1 MNILVTGGAG
11 YIGSHTVVELMNA
24 GHHPIIVDDLSNAR
38 WDVRDRIGEITGR
51 VPAFYEIDCADK
63 KELQQVFKDY
73 KIDGNGFF
81 SSLMNSEWV
90 GFDNFKRFFTD
101 VQFWDLMK
109 NTFLLCIEGFLI
121 GFPLPII
128 VALMLNTLKGKRTAK
143 VLQTIF
149 TAPHFISLVVMVG
162 MLQLFFGRYGLVN
175 NLAENLGFDRYSYFL
190 ESAAF
195 RPLYILSSNWQDFGW
210 SAIIY
215 IAALSNVDPQQH
227 EAAILDGAT
236 RWQRVI
242 HIDLPAIMPMVSV
255 MLIMSIGG
263 LMGVGYEKALL
274 MHTDGNLAVSEL
286 IATYVYKKGLT
297 GVPDQAYATAIGL
310 FNSVIN
316 VILLIIANTTSKKF
330 SENSLW

>member
-1 MNILVTGGAG
+1 MGFKKSVPETDLQTLDQQRKTKSKLGKKLKQLRENYPFLIMLFPAVLIVFLFNYLPIYGILIAFQDFMPGDQ
-11 YIGSHTVVELMNA
+11 I
-24 GHHPIIVDDLSNAR
+24 LS
-38 WDVRDRIGEITGR
+38 DTTI
-51 VPAFYEIDCADK
+51 
-63 KELQQVFKDY
+63 
-73 KIDGNGFF
+73 
-81 SSLMNSEWV
+81 WV
-90 GFDNFKRFFTD
+90 GFENFERFFTD
-101 VQFWDLMK
+101 VQFWDLME

-128 VALMLNTLKGKRTAK
+128 VALMINSLKGKRTK
-143 VLQTIF
+143 KFLQTLF
-149 TAPHFISLVVMVG
+149 NAPHFISLVVMVG

-175 NLAENLGFDRYSYFL
+175 NIADSLGWDRYSYFL
-190 ESAAF
+190 ESGAF

-210 SAIIY
+210 STIIY

-227 EAAILDGAT
+227 EAAILDGAS
-236 RWQRVI
+236 RWQRVLR
-242 HIDLPAIMPMVSV
+242 IDLPAIMPMVSV

-274 MHTDGNLAVSEL
+274 MQSDGNLTVSEL
-286 IATYVYKKGLT
+286 IATYVYKRGLT

>member
-1 MNILVTGGAG
+1 MDTPKTVSAVKPDRNIGKPRSKMAQWLKNMKENYPFLLMVLPA
-11 YIGSHTVVELMNA
+11 VVVVFLFNYL
-24 GHHPIIVDDLSNAR
+24 PIYGVLI
-38 WDVRDRIGEITGR
+38 
-51 VPAFYEIDCADK
+51 AFQDFMPGDKIFADTT
-63 KELQQVFKDY
+63 
-73 KIDGNGFF
+73 I
-81 SSLMNSEWV
+81 WV

-175 NLAENLGFDRYSYFL
+175 NIAENLGFTRYSYFL

-195 RPLYILSSNWQDFGW
+195 RPMYILSSNWQDFGW

-215 IAALSNVDPQQH
+215 IAALANVDPQQH

-236 RWQRVI
+236 RWQRVL

>member
-1 MNILVTGGAG
+1 MKNGETIPQKRIKEKKPFA
-11 YIGSHTVVELMNA
+11 
-24 GHHPIIVDDLSNAR
+24 
-38 WDVRDRIGEITGR
+38 VRMRH
-51 VPAFYEIDCADK
+51 
-63 KELQQVFKDY
+63 FKDNCPY
-73 KIDGNGFF
+73 LIMLIPAVAVVFLFCYLPIYGILIAFQDFVPGDSILFADTH
-81 SSLMNSEWV
+81 WV
-90 GFDNFKRFFTD
+90 GFDNFIRFFND
-101 VQFWDLMK
+101 PQFWPLMK
-109 NTFLLCIEGFLI
+109 NTFLLCIIGFVI

-128 VALMLNTLKGKRTAK
+128 IALMLNSLRKKRAGK

-162 MLQLFFGRYGLVN
+162 ILTLFFGRYGLIN
-175 NLAENLGFDRYSYFL
+175 NIAAELGGERISYFL
-190 ESAAF
+190 ESSAF

-227 EAAILDGAT
+227 EAAILDGAS
-236 RWQRVI
+236 RFQRII
-242 HIDLPAIMPMVSV
+242 HVDLPAIMPMVSV

-274 MHTDGNLAVSEL
+274 MQTDGNLAVSEL
-286 IATYVYKKGLT
+286 ISTYVYKRGLT
-297 GVPDQAYATAIGL
+297 GLPDQGYATAIGL

>member
-1 MNILVTGGAG
+1 MTTAAKKMSEPKKVKKPFKVRMRTFMDNCPYLIMLIPAVVVVFLFSYLPIYGILIAFQDFMPGDS
-11 YIGSHTVVELMNA
+11 I
-24 GHHPIIVDDLSNAR
+24 LSNTT
-38 WDVRDRIGEITGR
+38 V
-51 VPAFYEIDCADK
+51 
-63 KELQQVFKDY
+63 
-73 KIDGNGFF
+73 
-81 SSLMNSEWV
+81 WV
-90 GFDNFKRFFTD
+90 GLDNFKRFFSD
-101 VQFWDLMK
+101 PQFWPLMK
-109 NTFLLCIEGFLI
+109 NTFLLCIIGFVI

-128 VALMLNTLKGKRTAK
+128 VALMLNSLKNRKGAK
-143 VLQTIF
+143 LLQTIY

-162 MLQLFFGRYGLVN
+162 MLTLFFGRYGLIN
-175 NLAENLGFDRYSYFL
+175 NIVEALGGERISYFL
-190 ESAAF
+190 ESSAF

-236 RWQRVI
+236 RFQRVI
-242 HIDLPAIMPMVSV
+242 HVDLPAIMPMISV

-274 MHTDGNLAVSEL
+274 MQTDGNLAVSE
-286 IATYVYKKGLT
+286 IISTYVYKRGLT
-297 GVPDQAYATAIGL
+297 GLPDQGYATAIGL

-316 VILLIIANTTSKKF
+316 VVLLIIANTTSKKF

>member
-1 MNILVTGGAG
+1 MKHAKIA
-11 YIGSHTVVELMNA
+11 SEAELMQPENDLRSNSRGKKVRRVLKSVPFLIMLFPA
-24 GHHPIIVDDLSNAR
+24 ILIVFLFNYLPIYGVLIAFQDYMPGDDIFSEYTIWLGFENFTR
-38 WDVRDRIGEITGR
+38 
-51 VPAFYEIDCADK
+51 
-63 KELQQVFKDY
+63 
-73 KIDGNGFF
+73 FF
-81 SSLMNSEWV
+81 S
-90 GFDNFKRFFTD
+90 D

-128 VALMLNTLKGKRTAK
+128 IALMINTLKGKRTSK

-149 TAPHFISLVVMVG
+149 TAPHFISLVVLVG

-175 NLAENLGFDRYSYFL
+175 NIAANLGWERFSYFL
-190 ESAAF
+190 EPEAF

-227 EAAILDGAT
+227 EAAILDGAS

-274 MHTDGNLAVSEL
+274 MQSDGNLTVSEL

-297 GVPDQAYATAIGL
+297 GVPDQGYATAIGL
-310 FNSVIN
+310 FNSVVN
-316 VILLIIANTTSKKF
+316 VVLLIIANTTSKKF

>member
-1 MNILVTGGAG
+1 MKQAKPTSEA
-11 YIGSHTVVELMNA
+11 ELMQPENDLRGNSKGKKA
-24 GHHPIIVDDLSNAR
+24 RRILKNIPFLIMLFPAILIVFLFNYLPIYGVLIAFQDYMPGDD
-38 WDVRDRIGEITGR
+38 I
-51 VPAFYEIDCADK
+51 
-63 KELQQVFKDY
+63 
-73 KIDGNGFF
+73 F
-81 SSLMNSEWV
+81 SEYTIWV
-90 GFDNFKRFFTD
+90 GFENFTRFFSD
-101 VQFWDLMK
+101 VQFWTLMK

-128 VALMLNTLKGKRTAK
+128 IALMINTLKGKRTSK

-149 TAPHFISLVVMVG
+149 TAPHFISLVVLVG
-162 MLQLFFGRYGLVN
+162 MLQLFFGRYGLIN
-175 NLAENLGFDRYSYFL
+175 NIAESLGWDRFSYFL
-190 ESAAF
+190 EPDTF

-227 EAAILDGAT
+227 EAAILDGAS

-274 MHTDGNLAVSEL
+274 MQTDGNLTVSEL

-297 GVPDQAYATAIGL
+297 GVPDQGYATAIGL
-310 FNSVIN
+310 FNSVVN
-316 VILLIIANTTSKKF
+316 VVLLIIANTTSKKF

>member
-1 MNILVTGGAG
+1 MENENQVIAEVCEPPKNALRSNRKGKKAR
-11 YIGSHTVVELMNA
+11 EFWKNMPFLLMLLPA
-24 GHHPIIVDDLSNAR
+24 IIVVFLFNYLPIYGVLIAFQDYMPGDDIFSEYTL
-38 WDVRDRIGEITGR
+38 WIGFENFER
-51 VPAFYEIDCADK
+51 
-63 KELQQVFKDY
+63 
-73 KIDGNGFF
+73 FF
-81 SSLMNSEWV
+81 S
-90 GFDNFKRFFTD
+90 DI
-101 VQFWDLMK
+101 QFWTLMK

-128 VALMLNTLKGKRTAK
+128 IALMINTLKGKRTSK

-149 TAPHFISLVVMVG
+149 TAPHFISLVVLVG
-162 MLQLFFGRYGLVN
+162 MLQLFFGRYGLIN
-175 NLAENLGFDRYSYFL
+175 NIAESLGWERFSYFL
-190 ESAAF
+190 EPTAF

-227 EAAILDGAT
+227 EAAILDGAS
-236 RWQRVI
+236 RWQRMI
-242 HIDLPAIMPMVSV
+242 HIDLPAIMPMISV

-274 MHTDGNLAVSEL
+274 MQSDGNLTVSEL

-297 GVPDQAYATAIGL
+297 GVPDQGYATAIGL
-310 FNSVIN
+310 FNSVVN
-316 VILLIIANTTSKKF
+316 VVLLIIANTTSKKF